1 MPASS
6 VRFMSK
12 LSAAGFPGWCRWWV
26 ALVCLVCPCCPAADA
41 PAAGPYQVIIDR
53 NPFGLN
59 PAAPPPDIPA
69 PKVAERPALRLTGIA
84 KLDGQRMVYLVRE
97 ERGQPPEYLNLA
109 EGGSQGAVQVRAV
122 DERTGAVR
130 LLVDGTEWVLS
141 FPEQAADALALRQ
154 AETQFV
160 DEHTRAHEELQRRE
174 QRRLEAE
181 AREQLQPNP
190 PS

>member
-1 MPASS
+1 
-6 VRFMSK
+6 
-12 LSAAGFPGWCRWWV
+12 
-26 ALVCLVCPCCPAADA
+26 
-41 PAAGPYQVIIDR
+41 
-53 NPFGLN
+53 
-59 PAAPPPDIPA
+59 
-69 PKVAERPALRLTGIA
+69 
-84 KLDGQRMVYLVRE
+84 
-97 ERGQPPEYLNLA
+97 
-109 EGGSQGAVQVRAV
+109 V

-130 LLVDGTEWVLS
+130 LLVNGTEWVLS
-141 FPEQAADALALRQ
+141 FPEQAAAALALRQ